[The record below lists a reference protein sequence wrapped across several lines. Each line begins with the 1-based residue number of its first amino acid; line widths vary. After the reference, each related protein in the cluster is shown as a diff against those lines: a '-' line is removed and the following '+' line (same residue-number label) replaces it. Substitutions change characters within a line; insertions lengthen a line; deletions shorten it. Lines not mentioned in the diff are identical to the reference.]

1 MGSSTRLSA
10 IVKVKQ
16 IRPITATLSRP
27 SAALSGNLAYGLSDL
42 PGTDDVKDENHRW
55 PQSCVRIAKAVS
67 DIMDFVNWIL
77 LSLAGICF
85 ALLLFLLWLGSGK

>member
-1 MGSSTRLSA
+1 LCTIVSLTFVQARRDGSSTRLSA

-42 PGTDDVKDENHRW
+42 PETDDVKDENHR
-55 PQSCVRIAKAVS
+55 
-67 DIMDFVNWIL
+67 
-77 LSLAGICF
+77 
-85 ALLLFLLWLGSGK
+85 

>member
-1 MGSSTRLSA
+1 MGALRYYHNLDTQLGDYFFDVFVHDCKPDVCAGGTGSSTRLSA

-42 PGTDDVKDENHRW
+42 PDQEN
-55 PQSCVRIAKAVS
+55 
-67 DIMDFVNWIL
+67 
-77 LSLAGICF
+77 
-85 ALLLFLLWLGSGK
+85 